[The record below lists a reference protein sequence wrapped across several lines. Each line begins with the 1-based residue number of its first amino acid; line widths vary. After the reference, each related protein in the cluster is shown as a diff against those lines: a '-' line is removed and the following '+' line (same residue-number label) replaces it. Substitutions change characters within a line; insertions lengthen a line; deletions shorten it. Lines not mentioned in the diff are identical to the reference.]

1 MGKIVTFG
9 EILLRLAPKEFLRF
23 SQANSFDIS
32 YGGAEFNVAVSLANY
47 GLDVDFVSRLPE
59 NDIGNCA
66 LAEIRKAGV
75 NSNNLVWGGKRLGI
89 YFLEKGADSR
99 GSKVLYDRSNSALAE
114 IKLGMIDWNA
124 VFEGADCFHWSG
136 ITPAISKNA
145 ADVCLEAV
153 KIASKKGIKVS
164 ADFNFRS
171 KLWSYCDSEF
181 RNDIMHQLTSYCDI
195 INGNEYD
202 VKEFFNILPK
212 GTENKIDE
220 KEKFISISKQMMK
233 EFPKIKIIAT
243 ANRGSISASQNIWQ
257 GFMFDGKKFYET
269 KKYEI
274 NNIVDR
280 VGTGDAFTAGLIY
293 GIYSYGNNHQEILDF
308 ATAASCLKHSIQG
321 DVNLVS
327 LKEVEKLMKGN
338 SSGRIER

>member
-1 MGKIVTFG
+1 M
-9 EILLRLAPKEFLRF
+9 R
-23 SQANSFDIS
+23 
-32 YGGAEFNVAVSLANY
+32 YY
-47 GLDVDFVSRLPE
+47 
-59 NDIGNCA
+59 
-66 LAEIRKAGV
+66 
-75 NSNNLVWGGKRLGI
+75 
-89 YFLEKGADSR
+89 
-99 GSKVLYDRSNSALAE
+99 
-114 IKLGMIDWNA
+114 
-124 VFEGADCFHWSG
+124 
-136 ITPAISKNA
+136 
-145 ADVCLEAV
+145 
-153 KIASKKGIKVS
+153 
-164 ADFNFRS
+164 
-171 KLWSYCDSEF
+171 
-181 RNDIMHQLTSYCDI
+181 I